1 MRKLVLVFLIALPSQ
16 AQAQDTPG
24 RMMLEAGIVGGNSI
38 ACPARYVG
46 INGRVA
52 GPVSVYGMV
61 ENYRCVDL
69 AGTANRVGASVLLGR
84 SGWFVR
90 PALRLGIEYD
100 NGEVSETI
108 GASLAFGR
116 RYGARFIVHF
126 GDFSRD
132 PAIVLFQMGGYISFG

>member
-1 MRKLVLVFLIALPSQ
+1 
-16 AQAQDTPG
+16 
-24 RMMLEAGIVGGNSI
+24 MLEAGIVGGNTI

-52 GPVSVYGMV
+52 GPVSLYGMV

-84 SGWFVR
+84 PGWFVR
-90 PALRLGIEYD
+90 PALRMGIEYD
-100 NGEVSETI
+100 GGEVSETI